1 MIDVDRDTER
11 RNARLQFAALLL
23 LFAVLLYF
31 AVPDKRVY
39 AALVP
44 PLLLVVGYRAWAV
57 ERFSPLLAQSYA
69 RAAVA
74 GGGDVIVHMLGTD
87 AWLGA
92 MWSRSGTPLT
102 RLCAVPGDRLSAAL
116 SALDRDRYPSRR
128 LAGPLHPGNRLAAL
142 ALGILLGGAASW
154 AATRISCSRPL
165 PALLGALHWPVWIA
179 LLVVVVSRLVVA
191 VHNRGQLARITAAMR
206 SNTHPEL
213 THLLDPPWRGR
224 RAAVVAE
231 LNRLGEH
238 ADGIAA
244 ERPVP
249 ELRVI
254 DLLLAAGVVV
264 GFAGA
269 LTALTC

>member
-11 RNARLQFAALLL
+11 RNARLQLAALLL

-31 AVPDKRVY
+31 AVSDKRVY

-74 GGGDVIVHMLGTD
+74 AGGHVIVRLLATD
-87 AWLGA
+87 AWLGKT
-92 MWSRSGTPLT
+92 WSRSGAPLA
-102 RLCAVPGDRLSAAL
+102 RLSALPGDRLSAAL

-128 LAGPLHPGNRLAAL
+128 LAGPLHLVNRLAAV

-154 AATRISCSRPL
+154 AATRVSCGRPL
-165 PALLGALHWPVWIA
+165 AALLGALHWPVWVA
-179 LLVVVVSRLVVA
+179 LLVVVAGRVAVA
-191 VHNRGQLARITAAMR
+191 VHNRGQVARITAAMR
-206 SNTHPEL
+206 SNAHPEL

-224 RAAVVAE
+224 REAVVAE
-231 LNRLGEH
+231 LNRLAEH
-238 ADGIAA
+238 AEGTASA
-244 ERPVP
+244 RPVS
-249 ELRVI
+249 ELRAI
-254 DLLLAAGVVV
+254 DLLLAAGVVA
-264 GFAGA
+264 GFVAALIAG
-269 LTALTC
+269 TC